1 MTLPELR
8 SGESFALGR
17 ASLWL
22 LALALAAPVV
32 RAEPDGQPHSE
43 PYGTPHGDPI
53 YVIEQLVVSVASAPG
68 PDGERIGQVKSGDK
82 LDLIER
88 QGEEAHVRLPGG
100 KEGWIKAS
108 YLSTEEPLQH
118 RLTERT
124 AEVEKLKQDGERL
137 KQDVGR
143 LESQLAASRVA
154 HNVVPAPL
162 STSGATPAGTPKAA
176 NARTETIP
184 PAVADALSGG
194 STPMRETVFL
204 RSPERTGQTPWPLVL
219 GTSFVMLLA
228 GFVLGWKTLD
238 RRIRQKYGGLRIY

>member
-1 MTLPELR
+1 MTRPELR

-32 RAEPDGQPHSE
+32 RAEP
-43 PYGTPHGDPI
+43 YGTPHGDPI

-68 PDGERIGQVKSGDK
+68 PDGDRIAQVKSGDK
-82 LDLIER
+82 LELIER
-88 QGEEAHVRLPGG
+88 QGEEAHVRLPSG
-100 KEGWIKAS
+100 KEGWIKGS

-124 AEVEKLKQDGERL
+124 AEVEKLKQEGEKL
-137 KQDVGR
+137 KQDMGR
-143 LESQLAASRVA
+143 LESELAAARVA
-154 HNVVPAPL
+154 HNVASAPL
-162 STSGATPAGTPKAA
+162 SHSGATPAGTPAAA
-176 NARTETIP
+176 NTPTETIP
-184 PAVADALSGG
+184 PAVADALSGS

-204 RSPERTGQTPWPLVL
+204 RSPERPGQTPWPLVL

>member
-8 SGESFALGR
+8 SGGSFALGR

-32 RAEPDGQPHSE
+32 RAEPDGQ
-43 PYGTPHGDPI
+43 PHGDPI

-82 LDLIER
+82 LELIER

-124 AEVEKLKQDGERL
+124 AEVEKLKQEGEKL
-137 KQDVGR
+137 KQDMGR

-154 HNVVPAPL
+154 HNVVSAPL
-162 STSGATPAGTPKAA
+162 STPGATPAGTPKAA
-176 NARTETIP
+176 NTPTETIP

-204 RSPERTGQTPWPLVL
+204 RSPERPGQTPWPLVL